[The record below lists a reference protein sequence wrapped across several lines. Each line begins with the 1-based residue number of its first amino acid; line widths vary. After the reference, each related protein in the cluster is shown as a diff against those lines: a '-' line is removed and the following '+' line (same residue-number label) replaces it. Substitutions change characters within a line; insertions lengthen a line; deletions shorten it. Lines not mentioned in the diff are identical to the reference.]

1 MLNQTQQE
9 FVKQHLI
16 KYGEISRNFCIR
28 EKYITRLG
36 AITCNLTKEGMTIK
50 GKNKKTPYGT
60 DYVYYYYPN
69 GQIELL

>member
-1 MLNQTQQE
+1 MLTTQKE

-36 AITCNLTKEGMTIK
+36 ALVCDLTKEGMVIK
-50 GKNKKTPYGT
+50 GKDKKTIWGK
-60 DYVYYYYPN
+60 DYIYTYFPN
-69 GQIELL
+69 GQINLL